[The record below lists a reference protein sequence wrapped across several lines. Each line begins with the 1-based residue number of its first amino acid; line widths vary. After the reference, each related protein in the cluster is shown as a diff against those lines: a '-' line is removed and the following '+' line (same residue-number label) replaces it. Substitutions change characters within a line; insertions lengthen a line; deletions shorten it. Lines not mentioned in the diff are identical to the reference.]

1 MYSVTLINI
10 IEVTELAKEKSG
22 SQRFPRI
29 DIGAPLL
36 EMTGNRGV
44 CIEGQRACCSTKTRR
59 CKISA
64 GRMVVSFGGRGL
76 RLRCISGSCVE
87 ISGFISKIEFLS

>member
-1 MYSVTLINI
+1 M
-10 IEVTELAKEKSG
+10 AKEKSG
-22 SQRFPRI
+22 TPRFEF
-29 DIGAPLL
+29 GSAPLI
-36 EMTGNRGV
+36 EMMGNRLV
-44 CIEGQRACCSTKTRR
+44 TIEGSTGILLYESENIKVST
-59 CKISA
+59 

>member
-1 MYSVTLINI
+1 M
-10 IEVTELAKEKSG
+10 AKEKHAAPRLEFG
-22 SQRFPRI
+22 S
-29 DIGAPLL
+29 APLI
-36 EMTGNRGV
+36 EMTGNRLV
-44 CIEGQRACCSTKTRR
+44 TIEGSTGILLYESDSV
-59 CKISA
+59 KIST